1 RASRERPLALLI
13 EDLHWADESS
23 LDLLAFIAGQLGTQ
37 RLVILGTFRSDE
49 LTRAH
54 PLIARLGELVR
65 LAHTAR
71 LDLQGFNR
79 DEVEDQLTGILGRR
93 PSTSML
99 DAALMRSDGN
109 PFHVEELAREGP
121 DGRMSTT
128 LREAL
133 QARLARLSPAARRGV
148 FAVAG
153 IGRVATQE
161 LIEAVI
167 DDRPEELGGA
177 LGEALEHSILV
188 QADDGTGYAFRHA
201 LVQAAAADGLL
212 PSERVLLHRKIVAAL
227 QAGGGASGE
236 IARHAMLAHD
246 APTALAWSV
255 KAADDAIAVVAFS
268 EALAHVDRALELWP
282 AVAAADR
289 VAGCDLGS
297 MLVLAS
303 DCAGALGLWA
313 RAADLGRAAVA
324 TLDPVERPEA
334 RASALLD

>member
-1 RASRERPLALLI
+1 
-13 EDLHWADESS
+13 
-23 LDLLAFIAGQLGTQ
+23 
-37 RLVILGTFRSDE
+37 
-49 LTRAH
+49 
-54 PLIARLGELVR
+54 
-65 LAHTAR
+65 
-71 LDLQGFNR
+71 
-79 DEVEDQLTGILGRR
+79 
-93 PSTSML
+93 

-133 QARLARLSPAARRGV
+133 QARLARLSPSARRVV
-148 FAVAG
+148 FAVAA

-188 QADDGTGYAFRHA
+188 QADDGTGFAFRHT
-201 LVQAAAADGLL
+201 LVQEAAADGLL
-212 PSERVLLHRKIVAAL
+212 PSERVVLHRKIVAAL

-255 KAADDAIAVVAFS
+255 KAADDAVAVVAFS

-289 VAGCDLGS
+289 VAGRDLGS

-334 RASALLD
+334 RASALLDLAHWAMMADQETDRAAAIHEAAALVPDVPPSALRARVLIELAHLLDHNGQAAGAQILAEEAAAISRRV